1 MVGSGQRTF
10 FQMPII
16 HYFCE
21 IPPSP
26 AANNYQPHLLAGQNP
41 AEGHAHAFCLE
52 KISVS
57 GGFLGRSHHLIFMD
71 IRLLEKQ

>member
-1 MVGSGQRTF
+1 
-10 FQMPII
+10 MPII
-16 HYFCE
+16 HFFCE
-21 IPPSP
+21 IPSSP
-26 AANNYQPHLLAGQNP
+26 AVNNSQPHLLADQNP

-71 IRLLEKQ
+71 IRRLEKH